1 MERTGSLINLILPSK
16 KGGNPL
22 DGMSAFLILLT
33 YYELLL
39 GHSAVNIF

>member
-1 MERTGSLINLILPSK
+1 MVLDDK

>member
-1 MERTGSLINLILPSK
+1 MERKGSLINLMLPNK

-39 GHSAVNIF
+39 SHSAVNLV